1 MKRSLTDSERQG
13 GKVSIFDSIKVPCES
28 LYDKKADVYV
38 YKKAEGVI
46 NNTYESLLYENVPCR
61 ISISSSQSGTQT
73 DKTDDVSQ
81 SIKLFCSS
89 KWDIPAGAKVVVDS
103 EVFKSAGISAKYI
116 SHQEIN
122 LVNEKVRA

>member
-1 MKRSLTDSERQG
+1 MG
-13 GKVSIFDSIKVPCES
+13 IFDSIKVPCES
-28 LYDKKADVYV
+28 LYHKKANVYV

-46 NNTYESLLYENVPCR
+46 NNTSESLLYENVPCR
-61 ISISSSQSGTQT
+61 ISIKNSDSGTQT

-89 KWDIPAGAKVVVDS
+89 KWDIPAGAKVVVGG
-103 EVFKSAGISAKYI
+103 EVFKSAGIAAKYI
-116 SHQEIN
+116 SHQEIS

>member
-1 MKRSLTDSERQG
+1 MKFSLTDSERQG

-46 NNTYESLLYENVPCR
+46 NNTSESLLYENVPCR

-73 DKTDDVSQ
+73 EKTDDISQ

-89 KWDIPAGAKVVVDS
+89 KWEIPAGAKVVVGG
-103 EVFKSAGISAKYI
+103 EVFKSAGVAAKYI
-116 SHQEIN
+116 SHQEIS

>member
-1 MKRSLTDSERQG
+1 M
-13 GKVSIFDSIKVPCES
+13 SIFDSIRVPCER

-38 YKKAEGVI
+38 YEKAKGVI
-46 NNTYESLLYENVPCR
+46 NNTHERLLYGGVPCR
-61 ISISSSQSGTQT
+61 ISIKNSDSGTQT

-81 SIKLFCSS
+81 SIKLFCSP

-103 EVFKSAGISAKYI
+103 EVFKSAGVAARYI

>member
-1 MKRSLTDSERQG
+1 MKFSLTDSERQG

-28 LYDKKADVYV
+28 LYDKKAEVYV

-81 SIKLFCSS
+81 SIKLFCSP
-89 KWDIPAGAKVVVDS
+89 KWDVPAGSKIAVDGK
-103 EVFKSAGISAKYI
+103 VFKSSGVAAKYA
-116 SHQEIN
+116 SHQEIS
-122 LVNEKVRA
+122 LVSEVTKA

>member
-1 MKRSLTDSERQG
+1 MG
-13 GKVSIFDSIKVPCES
+13 IFDTLRVPCES
-28 LYDKKADVYV
+28 LYDKTADVYV
-38 YKKAEGVI
+38 HEKAKGVI
-46 NNTYESLLYENVPCR
+46 NNTQERLLYENVPCR
-61 ISISSSQSGTQT
+61 ISIKNSDSGTQT

>member
-28 LYDKKADVYV
+28 LYHKKADVYV

-46 NNTYESLLYENVPCR
+46 NNTHERLLYGGVPCR
-61 ISISSSQSGTQT
+61 ISIKNSDNGTQT

-81 SIKLFCSS
+81 SIKMFCSP
-89 KWDIPAGAKVVVDS
+89 KWDIPAGSKIAVDGK
-103 EVFKSAGISAKYI
+103 VFKSSGVAAKYA
-116 SHQEIN
+116 SHQEVS
-122 LVNEKVRA
+122 LVSEVTKA